1 MFIVGKELI
10 KMLKLTILLYVI
22 CSLAYTFLIWGIGK
36 IAFPFQADG
45 SIIFNKNSKPVGSL
59 LIGEKFTSPY
69 IFNGRPSYAGNGY
82 DGTESG
88 GSNYAPTNGK
98 YISHEKKL
106 INKFLKE
113 NPTVKKGGVPAD
125 IITGSGSGLGP
136 YISITAALDQA
147 PRISSLTGIPESI
160 LYRLVKS
167 NVSYRRFGIFGTPGV
182 NTVKLN
188 LKLSILLKKSDY
200 KLYKRIFKGLA

>member
-1 MFIVGKELI
+1 MGKELI
-10 KMLKLTILLYVI
+10 KMIKLTVLLYVV

-36 IAFPFQADG
+36 IAFPFQAGG
-45 SIIFNKNSKPVGSL
+45 SIIYNKNSKPVGSL

-82 DGTESG
+82 NGTESG

-98 YISHEKKL
+98 YIKVEKKL

-113 NPTVKKGGVPAD
+113 NPAVKRGNVPVD
-125 IITGSGSGLGP
+125 MVTGSGSGLGP
-136 YISITAALDQA
+136 YISIAAALDQV
-147 PRISSLTGIPESI
+147 PRISSLTGVSKAK
-160 LYRLVKS
+160 LYKIVK
-167 NVSYRRFGIFGTPGV
+167 NNISYRKFGIFGTPGV

-188 LKLSILLKKSDY
+188 LKLSLLLKKSDY